1 MEGLLPLLIIIVS
14 FALSASNRK
23 KKQAAA
29 QRTPARRVP
38 AQAAVNKAPK
48 NAGIPKAAPEPAQA
62 PQAPVLEAMDRD
74 GSIDMPPMEPHE
86 HEGKPLPCPAE
97 ERELPRPRPAAQ
109 ANVQMPVP
117 PAGLQLNFSRN
128 SVVQGVVMAEVLS
141 RPKFDHGRRVIR

>member
-1 MEGLLPLLIIIVS
+1 MEVLLLLIIIVS
-14 FALSASNRK
+14 FALSASNRRR
-23 KKQAAA
+23 QAAA

-48 NAGIPKAAPEPAQA
+48 NAGIPKAAPAPEQA

-109 ANVQMPVP
+109 ANVQMPVR

>member
-1 MEGLLPLLIIIVS
+1 MEVLLLLIIIVS
-14 FALSASNRK
+14 FALSASNRRR
-23 KKQAAA
+23 QAAA
-29 QRTPARRVP
+29 QRTPARRVS
-38 AQAAVNKAPK
+38 ARTAVNKAPK

-62 PQAPVLEAMDRD
+62 PPAPVLETMDRD

-109 ANVQMPVP
+109 ANVQMPVR

>member
-1 MEGLLPLLIIIVS
+1 MEVLLLLIIIVS
-14 FALSASNRK
+14 FALSASNRRR
-23 KKQAAA
+23 QAAA

-38 AQAAVNKAPK
+38 VQAAVNKAPK
-48 NAGIPKAAPEPAQA
+48 NAGIPKADPESAQVPDEPAFET
-62 PQAPVLEAMDRD
+62 VDRD

-97 ERELPRPRPAAQ
+97 ERELSRPRPAAQ
-109 ANVQMPVP
+109 ANVQMPVR